1 MFDLD
6 VDDRLSAWSDLR
18 KHINDCN
25 DPLQEVVDFWSQTP
39 FVPHNHKIDPFY
51 QASWPTPWEMVVENR
66 YDDFTKAVMIGYTLL
81 LTEKFKSSEIQIKTL
96 VDTQFKRHYN
106 VVYVD
111 DTWVLNYDDSKVL
124 KVSNVPS
131 LYSLENLVELKR
143 PR

>member
-6 VDDRLSAWSDLR
+6 EDDRLSAWSDLR
-18 KHINDCN
+18 KRLNNSN
-25 DPLQEVVDFWSQTP
+25 DPLQEAIDFWAQTP
-39 FVPHNHKIDPFY
+39 FVAHNHKIDPFY
-51 QASWPTPWEMVVENR
+51 QASWPTPWEIIIENR

-81 LTEKFKSSEIQIKTL
+81 LTEKFKNCEVQIKTL
-96 VDTQFKRHYN
+96 VDTQFKRLYN

-111 DTWVLNYDDSKVL
+111 NEWVLNYDDGRVL
-124 KVSNVPS
+124 HVDNIPS

>member
-6 VDDRLSAWSDLR
+6 EDDRWSAWSDLR
-18 KHINDCN
+18 KRLNNSN
-25 DPLQEVVDFWSQTP
+25 DPLQEAIDFWAQTP
-39 FVPHNHKIDPFY
+39 FVAHNHKIDPFY
-51 QASWPTPWEMVVENR
+51 QASWPTPWEIIIENR

-81 LTEKFKSSEIQIKTL
+81 LTEKFKNCEVQIKTL
-96 VDTQFKRHYN
+96 VDTQFKRLYN

-111 DTWVLNYDDSKVL
+111 NEWVLNYDDGRVL
-124 KVSNVPS
+124 HVDNIPS